1 MKFNTSNLY
10 IRNLKNYSQ
19 KHLCDFVCVWFC
31 EKLSWFSF
39 NEKNNIQTII
49 YARDHKKN
57 IKTKSLIYLCGFFN
71 TKNKLRLSL
80 HLVNVKS
87 SGGEL

>member
-49 YARDHKKN
+49 YARDHIEKLKV
-57 IKTKSLIYLCGFFN
+57 YLLKCFCGVLN
-71 TKNKLRLSL
+71 TKNNIKFNFCLSYNNL
-80 HLVNVKS
+80 L
-87 SGGEL
+87 GGEL